1 MIEAIFNHSPGNVFL
16 QTMETDI
23 GFVEGP
29 DEIQSERTDVISKLL
44 TTLGI
49 DNESSASKLELIG
62 DFYSKKG
69 ELPVLDIRN
78 ILSLRLSPQE
88 YQHYLKLSA
97 RLESRAVF
105 SNPNK
110 IFEFF
115 EALSRPESW
124 NTSFSIKN
132 EGDKELFTQLKV
144 AI

>member
-1 MIEAIFNHSPGNVFL
+1 
-16 QTMETDI
+16 METDI

-78 ILSLRLSPQE
+78 ILSLRLSPQA
-88 YQHYLKLSA
+88 A
-97 RLESRAVF
+97 RH
-105 SNPNK
+105 P
-110 IFEFF
+110 
-115 EALSRPESW
+115 
-124 NTSFSIKN
+124 
-132 EGDKELFTQLKV
+132 
-144 AI
+144 